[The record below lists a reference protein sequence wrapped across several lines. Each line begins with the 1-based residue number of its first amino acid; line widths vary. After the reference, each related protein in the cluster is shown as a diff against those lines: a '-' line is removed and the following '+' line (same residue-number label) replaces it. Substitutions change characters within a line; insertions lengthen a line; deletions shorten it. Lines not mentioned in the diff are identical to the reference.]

1 MEHLF
6 FSCPYAQ
13 SLWRGAHLPDQT
25 IIDPTIS
32 FEVKLKSI
40 ISFVNNK
47 NLNPI
52 DRQQPI
58 WILWRIWKSRNLLV
72 YGRQQSCWQMDLKQ
86 ARHEAREWTMVL
98 YKDEDGGEINQVN
111 MGLIKLSKWEKS
123 PYGYVKVNYDGSK
136 RQHMSTGGFFLDG
149 GQSKRAVFEN
159 GNLETEFKVFKHYLM
174 PCSIRGLKAI
184 TRLYSKE
191 IINM

>member
-32 FEVKLKSI
+32 FE
-40 ISFVNNK
+40 
-47 NLNPI
+47 
-52 DRQQPI
+52 
-58 WILWRIWKSRNLLV
+58 
-72 YGRQQSCWQMDLKQ
+72 

>member
-1 MEHLF
+1 MVGNSH
-6 FSCPYAQ
+6 A
-13 SLWRGAHLPDQT
+13 G
-25 IIDPTIS
+25 
-32 FEVKLKSI
+32 KL
-40 ISFVNNK
+40 
-47 NLNPI
+47 
-52 DRQQPI
+52 
-58 WILWRIWKSRNLLV
+58 
-72 YGRQQSCWQMDLKQ
+72 MDLKQ

-159 GNLETEFKVFKHYLM
+159 GNLETEFQVFKHYLM